1 MKRILNCL
9 ILLILVSVPSL
20 TAQNDKASKR
30 DRLQREIVL
39 LEKQLRENAGKNANA
54 LTSLS
59 LVRKSIDSRSALL
72 KESEAELKLVQDSID
87 RCKAR
92 ADELQDRLDTLQT
105 YYSKLVR
112 NAYKNRDSRV
122 WYMYILASDNLG
134 QASRRFT
141 YLKNLSSRMN
151 EQAIQITRMK
161 AQLDTEL
168 VQLEGLRTAAQQ
180 LRDERA
186 AELSKLRAEESRSDA
201 IVKELNREKKKYQ
214 KQLDAKRRQVESLNR
229 EIERLIASEINP
241 SGKSGRG
248 GKASGGKKVS
258 TSVDTRLAAEFASN
272 KGKLPWPCEGAVVE
286 HFGQR
291 KHPVYTSIT
300 MPFNNGVNL
309 AAEKGTTVKAVF
321 GGVVKKIIVMPGY
334 NKCVLVQHG
343 DYFTFYCKLAS
354 VNVKAGEKVKLGDV
368 LGEVDTIDGQTQ
380 LHFQLWKGNKPQDPE
395 AWLK

>member
-92 ADELQDRLDTLQT
+92 AGELQDRLDTLQT

-141 YLKNLSSRMN
+141 YLKNLSS
-151 EQAIQITRMK
+151 
-161 AQLDTEL
+161 
-168 VQLEGLRTAAQQ
+168 
-180 LRDERA
+180 
-186 AELSKLRAEESRSDA
+186 
-201 IVKELNREKKKYQ
+201 
-214 KQLDAKRRQVESLNR
+214 
-229 EIERLIASEINP
+229 
-241 SGKSGRG
+241 
-248 GKASGGKKVS
+248 
-258 TSVDTRLAAEFASN
+258 
-272 KGKLPWPCEGAVVE
+272 
-286 HFGQR
+286 
-291 KHPVYTSIT
+291 
-300 MPFNNGVNL
+300 
-309 AAEKGTTVKAVF
+309 
-321 GGVVKKIIVMPGY
+321 
-334 NKCVLVQHG
+334 
-343 DYFTFYCKLAS
+343 
-354 VNVKAGEKVKLGDV
+354 
-368 LGEVDTIDGQTQ
+368 
-380 LHFQLWKGNKPQDPE
+380 
-395 AWLK
+395 